1 MTQQFRVFLIVSG
14 VAVLVSIGWAWFR
27 WRSAAPE
34 RAAWASVQR
43 DLEIQSARIDSLKQ
57 VLARMEATLAA
68 DKRAIASAGERLGH
82 WERQSANG
90 GMPANDYRRYE
101 REIERHNAAVESHN
115 LELAAIRRTWAEY
128 STTVDAY
135 NALADSANELQR
147 RAVQEGIQLS
157 TPQ

>member
-1 MTQQFRVFLIVSG
+1 MTRQFRLFLIVSG
-14 VAVLVSIGWAWFR
+14 VAVLVSMGWAWLR
-27 WRSAAPE
+27 WRGAAPE

-43 DLEIQSARIDSLKQ
+43 DLEIESARIDSLRWEIAH
-57 VLARMEATLAA
+57 LETELAA
-68 DKRAIASAGERLGH
+68 DKRAITSAGERLGH
-82 WERQSANG
+82 LRRQAVNG
-90 GMPANDYRRYE
+90 GLPEAEYHRYQ